1 MNQVRNFA
9 IISFFLLFGV
19 VSAIPLAIAADPCN
33 LTVSQ
38 GGAQKEI
45 IDSDCDGLLM
55 QPALTARPLIQRLTT
70 ARIYKMPIVK
80 GHALPAQKSENY
92 VPAIL
97 NAALAVSAA

>member
-1 MNQVRNFA
+1 MV
-9 IISFFLLFGV
+9 FLML
-19 VSAIPLAIAADPCN
+19 
-33 LTVSQ
+33 
-38 GGAQKEI
+38 
-45 IDSDCDGLLM
+45 
-55 QPALTARPLIQRLTT
+55 PALTARPLIQRLTT